1 MPERVRS
8 LLFYLYLVILMDKD
22 ISNGVRSSQHGCFS
36 SADLESTQAE
46 GRVNGLVELYKAH
59 PSLLLHII
67 HQALQALN
75 ILNFTLI
82 SNQVYTTQDDCYR
95 KGH

>member
-1 MPERVRS
+1 MYHLRRMPKRVRS
-8 LLFYLYLVILMDKD
+8 LLFHLYSVISMDKV

-46 GRVNGLVELYKAH
+46 RRANGSVELYKAN

-67 HQALQALN
+67 H
-75 ILNFTLI
+75 
-82 SNQVYTTQDDCYR
+82 
-95 KGH
+95 